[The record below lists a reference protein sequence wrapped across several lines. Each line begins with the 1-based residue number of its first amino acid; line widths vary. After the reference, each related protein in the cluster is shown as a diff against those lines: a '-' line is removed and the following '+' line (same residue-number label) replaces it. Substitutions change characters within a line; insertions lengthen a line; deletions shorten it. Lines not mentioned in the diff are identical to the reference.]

1 MLLLGEIKGLIYKE
15 IILEWRQKYAFNGL
29 MLYIVGAIMIAYL
42 SFSLHQNQL
51 NPITW
56 NALFWIILLFSAVN
70 TIAKSFMQERANRL
84 LYYYILASPQA
95 IIIAKIIYNIL
106 LMLFISF
113 VGIGGYSLV
122 LGNPVQDLPM
132 FVGNLL
138 LGALGFSSTL
148 TMVSGIAAKANNNV
162 TLMAVLSFPI
172 LIPMLLL
179 LIRVSK
185 NALDGL
191 DRTTS
196 FNELVTLGAMNLI
209 VIVIS
214 LLLFPLL
221 WRS

>member
-196 FNELVTLGAMNLI
+196 FNELFTLGAMNLI